1 MAAERLVAIAFHETD
16 VGGASRSVLR
26 VLPLL
31 EGAGWSFTCWTPG
44 PGPLRDE
51 LQTRGLAV
59 AGSERLLR
67 YHWRTLREPPG
78 AARRLAGVPGYLHA
92 FRRWVR
98 ERDPAL
104 LHANTLLA
112 LPEAVAARSRRRP
125 AVLYCHET
133 VPPGA
138 PGLAVAGLA
147 RLGADAVIGISHA
160 SVAELRRRGL
170 DPLIVPNGVPLP
182 EPAPPP
188 RADRLVVGTLGTVCR
203 RKGSDLFV
211 AAAKRV
217 RGELPEAQFRLI
229 GPPVAGPE
237 RAWAERL
244 IESARGDGIATG
256 AVAEPYP
263 ELREWDIA
271 VIPSRDE
278 PFGLVAA
285 EAMALGLPVVAA
297 RVGGL
302 AEVVDRDSG
311 VLVAPEDPE
320 ALARAIVEL
329 ARDPG
334 RRARLGHAGRARVE
348 GRFTLEAQARGVGDA
363 YLSALRS
370 AGRSGS

>member
-1 MAAERLVAIAFHETD
+1 
-16 VGGASRSVLR
+16 
-26 VLPLL
+26 
-31 EGAGWSFTCWTPG
+31 
-44 PGPLRDE
+44 
-51 LQTRGLAV
+51 
-59 AGSERLLR
+59 
-67 YHWRTLREPPG
+67 
-78 AARRLAGVPGYLHA
+78 
-92 FRRWVR
+92 
-98 ERDPAL
+98 
-104 LHANTLLA
+104 
-112 LPEAVAARSRRRP
+112 
-125 AVLYCHET
+125 
-133 VPPGA
+133 
-138 PGLAVAGLA
+138 
-147 RLGADAVIGISHA
+147 VIGISHA

-217 RGELPEAQFRLI
+217 RGVLPEAQFRLI